1 MTNSI
6 NGLKNRLDITE
17 NRFSRRKRVIRTE
30 AIHAKLL
37 ASRFP

>member
-6 NGLKNRLDITE
+6 NGLNNRSDVTE
-17 NRFSRRKRVIRTE
+17 KRFSRRKRVIRTE
-30 AIHAKLL
+30 AIRAKLL